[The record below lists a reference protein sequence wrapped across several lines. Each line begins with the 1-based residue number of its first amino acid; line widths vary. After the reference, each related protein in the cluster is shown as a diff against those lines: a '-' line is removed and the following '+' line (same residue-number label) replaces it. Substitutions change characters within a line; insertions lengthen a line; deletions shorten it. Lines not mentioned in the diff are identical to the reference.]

1 MAVLDTAI
9 HAFLKQGVAVVLCL
23 LATIPLAHADDS
35 VAAALNHPAAI
46 TPRAA
51 AGLVTSI
58 ARAGTRL
65 VAVGEHGW
73 ILLSDDNG
81 HTWRQAASPTSVTL
95 THVMFITPT
104 TGWALGQMGAV
115 LHTENA
121 GQTWSKQL
129 DGVTANNITLA
140 TAQSDIKTKGT
151 NDTTTANLQSA
162 EALAG
167 GGPSVPFL
175 NLLALSPSNLL
186 LVGGFGLAMTST
198 DAGAS
203 WVSAADQLANPQGLH
218 LYGLAEQSGTVFI
231 AGEQGLLLKGP
242 PGGPYN
248 PVTTPFTG
256 TYFGILATPAQLY
269 LYGLQGTLLRS
280 SDAGATW
287 QTLPTNT
294 GAGIDAA
301 VPLQDGRI
309 LFGDVAGDLLLS
321 SGAGAIT
328 ATQAGEP
335 VAALAQAADGAI
347 IAGGPFGPRRI
358 ALSALPTK

>member
-1 MAVLDTAI
+1 M
-9 HAFLKQGVAVVLCL
+9 LCL
-23 LATIPLAHADDS
+23 LLISPARADDS
-35 VAAALNHPAAI
+35 VAVALNHPAAI

-51 AGLVTSI
+51 TGLITSI
-58 ARAGTRL
+58 ARAGNRL

-81 HTWRQAASPTSVTL
+81 VIWRQVSSPTSVTL
-95 THVMFITPT
+95 THVMFISPT
-104 TGWALGQMGAV
+104 IGWALGQMGAV
-115 LHTENA
+115 LRTTNA
-121 GQTWSKQL
+121 GQSWAKQL

-140 TAQSDIKTKGT
+140 TAQADIKAKGT
-151 NDTTTANLQSA
+151 NDTTTANLQAA

-175 NLLALSPSNLL
+175 NMLAFSPTNLL
-186 LVGGFGLAMTST
+186 LVGGFGLAMTSN

-203 WVSAADQLANPQGLH
+203 WTSAADQLANPQGLH
-218 LYGLAEQSGTVFI
+218 LYGLAAQNNMVFI

-256 TYFGILATPAQLY
+256 TYFGILATQTQLY

-280 SDAGATW
+280 TDAGATW
-287 QTLPTNT
+287 RSLATNT

-301 VPLQDGRI
+301 VQLQDGRI
-309 LFGDVAGDLLLS
+309 LLGDVAGDLLVA
-321 SGAGAIT
+321 SGAGASV
-328 ATQAGEP
+328 AAAQAGEP

-347 IAGGPFGPRRI
+347 IAGGPFGARRI
-358 ALSALPTK
+358 ALSALPTP

>member
-9 HAFLKQGVAVVLCL
+9 HAFLRQGAAVLLCL
-23 LATIPLAHADDS
+23 LLVFPALADDS
-35 VAAALNHPAAI
+35 IAVALNHPAAI

-58 ARAGTRL
+58 ARAGNRL

-81 HTWRQAASPTSVTL
+81 LTWRQAPSPTSVTL

-121 GQTWSKQL
+121 GQSWTKQL
-129 DGVTANNITLA
+129 DGVAANNITLA
-140 TAQSDIKTKGT
+140 AAQSDIKTKGT

-175 NLLALSPSNLL
+175 NLLALSPTNLL
-186 LVGGFGLAMTST
+186 LLGGFGLAMSSN
-198 DAGAS
+198 DAGAN
-203 WVSAADQLANPQGLH
+203 WTSAADQLANPQGLH
-218 LYGLAEQSGTVFI
+218 LYGLAEQNGIVFI

-248 PVTTPFTG
+248 PVTMPFTG
-256 TYFGILATPAQLY
+256 TYFGILATPTQLY

-280 SDAGATW
+280 TDAGATW
-287 QTLPTNT
+287 QHLPTNT

-301 VPLQDGRI
+301 ITLADGRI
-309 LFGDVAGDLLLS
+309 LFGDVAGDLLVQ
-321 SGAGAIT
+321 GRAGAIT
-328 ATQAGEP
+328 ALQAGEP

-358 ALSALPTK
+358 ALSALPAP

>member
-1 MAVLDTAI
+1 MILRHFLCAVLL
-9 HAFLKQGVAVVLCL
+9 FLAAVP
-23 LATIPLAHADDS
+23 AARADDS
-35 VAAALNHPAAI
+35 VAAALNKPAAI
-46 TPRAA
+46 SARAA
-51 AGLVTSI
+51 DGLVTSI
-58 ARAGTRL
+58 ARAGNRL

-81 HTWRQAASPTSVTL
+81 RSWRQAASPTSVTL
-95 THVMFITPT
+95 THVMFTNAT

-121 GQTWSKQL
+121 GQTWAKQL

-140 TAQSDIKTKGT
+140 AAQADVKIKGT
-151 NDTTTANLQSA
+151 NDITTANLQSA

-175 NLLALSPSNLL
+175 NLLAFSPTNLL
-186 LVGGFGLAMTST
+186 LVGGFGLAMTSN

-203 WVSAADQLANPQGLH
+203 WVSAADQLNNPQGLH
-218 LYGLAEQSGTVFI
+218 LYGLAEQNGTVFI

-248 PVTTPFTG
+248 PVTTPFAG
-256 TYFGILATPAQLY
+256 TFFGILATQTDLY

-280 SDAGATW
+280 TDAGATW

-301 VPLQDGRI
+301 IPLADGRI
-309 LFGDVAGDLLLS
+309 LFGDVAGDLLVR

-328 ATQAGEP
+328 ALQAGEP
-335 VAALAQAADGAI
+335 VAALAQAADGAV

-358 ALSALPTK
+358 ALTALPTP